1 MKEIE
6 ITKKIKVFSIE
17 DIKEAVQYIGE
28 EGYFANS
35 IEEFDCTVCLFE
47 LDKIEI
53 AYQYDEHIFICDDG
67 NYKLFAV
74 IEG

>member
-6 ITKKIKVFSIE
+6 ITKKLKVFSIE
-17 DIKEAVQYIGE
+17 DIKEVIPYIDE

-35 IEEFDCTVCLFE
+35 IEEFDRTVCLFK

-53 AYQYDEHIFICDDG
+53 ADQYDEHVFICDDG
-67 NYKLFAV
+67 NYKLFAT